1 MGIASFILT
10 VGHGRV
16 RDGGPGGLACGVS
29 GPPGRSGA

>member
-10 VGHGRV
+10 VGRGHM
-16 RDGGPGGLACGVS
+16 RDGGLACGVS